1 MANKTKRGAKSRAPL
16 TRERVLRAAIT
27 IVDKSGLE
35 SLSMRKVGEAV
46 GVEAMS
52 LYRHVTNRD
61 DILDGIVDLVVSEIE
76 VPGKGAE
83 WKIAMRQRA
92 ISAHHVLL
100 RHPWAAA
107 LIESRA
113 NITAARLRY
122 ADTILGIMRQA
133 GFSIAIAY
141 RAFLALDSYIYGFTL
156 QEVNWPYPADEVVA
170 VTERMRPHVP
180 AETYPNVD
188 EVMTH
193 VVKERASRAGS
204 KRNDASPYAAEFE
217 FGLDLILDGVER
229 LLSS

>member
-1 MANKTKRGAKSRAPL
+1 MANKTRRSAKARAPL
-16 TRERVLRAAIT
+16 TRERVLRAALT

-35 SLSMRKVGEAV
+35 SLSMRKVGEAM

-76 VPGKGAE
+76 VPGKGAD
-83 WKIAMRQRA
+83 WKVAMRRRA

-100 RHPWAAA
+100 RHPWAPA

-113 NITAARLRY
+113 TVSAARLRY

-133 GFSIAIAY
+133 GFSIAFAY
-141 RAFLALDSYIYGFTL
+141 RAFLSLDSYIYGFTL
-156 QEVNWPYPADEVVA
+156 QEVNWPYPADEVLA
-170 VTERMRPHVP
+170 VTERMRPHVT
-180 AETYPNVD
+180 AETYPNVS
-188 EVMTH
+188 EAMTH
-193 VVKERASRAGS
+193 VVEERASRPAS
-204 KRNDASPYAAEFE
+204 RRNDASPYSVEFE
-217 FGLDLILDGVER
+217 FGLDIILDGFER